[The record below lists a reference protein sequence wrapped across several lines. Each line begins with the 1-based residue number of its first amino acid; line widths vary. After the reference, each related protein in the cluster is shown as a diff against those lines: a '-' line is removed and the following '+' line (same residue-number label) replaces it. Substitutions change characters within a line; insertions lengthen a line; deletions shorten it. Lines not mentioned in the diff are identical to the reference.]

1 MSQEYMTTKEAS
13 ELLGVAR
20 RTITKWCENE
30 KLPFVQRLGWIWL
43 INKPKLLKWLQEN
56 EKDIN
61 PVYKLPRCKKNRR
74 GGETECQ
81 LSQTKNGKPIILKH
95 TQKKK

>member
-61 PVYKLPRCKKNRR
+61 PVYKLPRYKKIEGEVRQSASYHRR
-74 GGETECQ
+74 RMENQ
-81 LSQTKNGKPIILKH
+81 
-95 TQKKK
+95 